1 MALITHGR
9 THTHMYR
16 AVHTPTWRWCTS
28 RPATGRAVE
37 IAVGNP
43 PLSRMAGL
51 AATLGCVDAGGGRN
65 TTDRSSRRL
74 LPARW
79 TERPLLAARQRPSC
93 MTADHTVIW
102 GRGGWDVAGSLTARG
117 HGHPGTRWA
126 RSRSHVPGC
135 WVFRHLGV
143 QLDAR
148 CQKHGSWVSW
158 EWGGVRCVPGVSGA
172 QGRWVTHWG
181 VE

>member
-1 MALITHGR
+1 M
-9 THTHMYR
+9 
-16 AVHTPTWRWCTS
+16 
-28 RPATGRAVE
+28 
-37 IAVGNP
+37 
-43 PLSRMAGL
+43 
-51 AATLGCVDAGGGRN
+51 
-65 TTDRSSRRL
+65 
-74 LPARW
+74 
-79 TERPLLAARQRPSC
+79 
-93 MTADHTVIW
+93 
-102 GRGGWDVAGSLTARG
+102 AGSLTARG

-172 QGRWVTHWG
+172 QGRWGTHWG
-181 VE
+181 GSDNGHERGCFVRGSKWPLRKAASGDGILDTSWDWSQVNLRATGAPSGSGYVVGFVVPLVADETA